1 MRGAVLALV
10 SAALF
15 GASTPLAKQLLAAAH
30 PVVVAGLLYLGS
42 GVGLLGLWLA
52 RGGARTGSGLARADW
67 PWLAGAILL
76 GGAMAPVA
84 LMFGLQRTSA
94 ADASLLLNL
103 ESVLTAGFAWF
114 VFREATDRRIV
125 LGMLLIVLGGIVLA
139 WQPGEAERAGHL
151 GAALVALACF
161 CWALDNN
168 LTRMV
173 AGGDALFIA
182 GLKGATAGSANLALA
197 LALGAAPPEPR
208 IAAATMLIGLAGYGA
223 SLVLFILALR
233 SLGTARTGA
242 YFSTAPFIGAAVAI
256 AGFGEP
262 ASASL
267 WIAGALMAAGV
278 YLHLTER
285 HAHEHTHDPLTHL
298 HWHAHDEHHQ
308 HAHDFP
314 WDPRRP
320 HSHAHEHPV
329 LTHTHPHYPDI
340 HHRHRH

>member
-1 MRGAVLALV
+1 MRAAALALV

-15 GASTPLAKQLLAAAH
+15 GASTPFAKQFLASAH

-42 GVGLLGLWLA
+42 GVGLLALWLA
-52 RGGARTGSGLARADW
+52 RGGARTGSGLARTDW
-67 PWLAGAILL
+67 PSLAAAIVL
-76 GGAMAPVA
+76 GGAAAPVL
-84 LMFGLQRTSA
+84 LMLGLQRTPA

-103 ESVLTAGFAWF
+103 ESVLTAVFAW
-114 VFREATDRRIV
+114 VAFREATDRRIV
-125 LGMLLIVLGGIVLA
+125 LGMLLIVLGGVVLA
-139 WQPGEAERAGHL
+139 WQPAEAGRAGHL
-151 GAALVALACF
+151 GAALVAGACV

-182 GLKGATAGSANLALA
+182 GLKGAVAGSANLALA
-197 LALGAAPPEPR
+197 LALGAPLPELR
-208 IAAATMLIGLAGYGA
+208 IAAATMLVGLAGYGV

-233 SLGTARTGA
+233 GLGTARTGA

-262 ASASL
+262 ASTNL
-267 WIAGALMAAGV
+267 WVAGALMAAGV

-285 HAHEHTHDPLTHL
+285 HAHEHTHAPLAHV
-298 HWHAHDEHHQ
+298 HRHAHDEHHQ
-308 HAHDFP
+308 HAHDSS
-314 WDPRRP
+314 WDSRRP
-320 HSHAHEHPV
+320 HSHEHEHPV
-329 LTHTHPHYPDI
+329 LTHSHPHYPDL